1 MTNHLKGLLMTIFA
15 VVILSPDSVL
25 IRLVEEASSEIDSWT
40 VLFWRGSLYAVGVSL
55 LVLIK
60 YRSKTIAEFKNIG
73 KGGLLIGLFSGI
85 STGTF
90 VFAIVYTS
98 IANALVII
106 STGPIMIAIVA
117 WFLLK
122 EKSSLI
128 TWASMVIVFIGI
140 YIVMSGSFGGK
151 SLVGDFFALITAVM
165 MGFTGSIS
173 NIPEAQLARLPFPC
187 FVLLEGQPT
196 MLHDISRGQVKAVLP
211 EFGMVQLSL
220 SDFMGDQGGAR
231 VLTLSPGRDTQK
243 RKLGLSWFAPQIRR
257 YRRSLLEVLLVSLVL
272 QLLNLAQPL
281 VFQQIFDK
289 VIGQQNLDTLYTLGM
304 LLLGVALFQGL
315 LTAVR
320 TYLFADT
327 TNRIDIALA
336 VDADGIHLGQED
348 LPVEDARKIRI
359 ISLILMNFIKCIIYR
374 DLQNNESNSL

>member
-25 IRLVEEASSEIDSWT
+25 IRLVEDASSAVDSWT
-40 VLFWRGSLYAVGVSL
+40 VLFWRGLLYAVGVSL

-73 KGGLLIGLFSGI
+73 KGGLVIGFCSGI

-128 TWASMVIVFIGI
+128 TWMSMIIIFIGI

-151 SLVGDFFALITAVM
+151 NIVGDFFALITAVM
-165 MGFTGSIS
+165 MGFTFTLTRKYKDINMVPVNAIGGLIAALIAFLMANKITVPAEVVGYIIAMGAILSIS
-173 NIPEAQLARLPFPC
+173 F
-187 FVLLEGQPT
+187 
-196 MLHDISRGQVKAVLP
+196 
-211 EFGMVQLSL
+211 
-220 SDFMGDQGGAR
+220 
-231 VLTLSPGRDTQK
+231 
-243 RKLGLSWFAPQIRR
+243 
-257 YRRSLLEVLLVSLVL
+257 
-272 QLLNLAQPL
+272 
-281 VFQQIFDK
+281 
-289 VIGQQNLDTLYTLGM
+289 
-304 LLLGVALFQGL
+304 
-315 LTAVR
+315 
-320 TYLFADT
+320 
-327 TNRIDIALA
+327 
-336 VDADGIHLGQED
+336 
-348 LPVEDARKIRI
+348 
-359 ISLILMNFIKCIIYR
+359 SLITIAPRYMPAAEVGMIMPLETVLGSLIAWYWIKEVPSSNALIGGTIVIITLFLHSWYSTR
-374 DLQNNESNSL
+374 LAKKQLN

>member
-73 KGGLLIGLFSGI
+73 KVGLLIGLFSGI

-165 MGFTGSIS
+165 MGFTFTLTRKYKDVNMVPVNAIGGLIAALIAFLMANQITVPAEVVGYIIAMGAILSIS
-173 NIPEAQLARLPFPC
+173 F
-187 FVLLEGQPT
+187 
-196 MLHDISRGQVKAVLP
+196 
-211 EFGMVQLSL
+211 
-220 SDFMGDQGGAR
+220 
-231 VLTLSPGRDTQK
+231 
-243 RKLGLSWFAPQIRR
+243 
-257 YRRSLLEVLLVSLVL
+257 
-272 QLLNLAQPL
+272 
-281 VFQQIFDK
+281 
-289 VIGQQNLDTLYTLGM
+289 
-304 LLLGVALFQGL
+304 
-315 LTAVR
+315 
-320 TYLFADT
+320 
-327 TNRIDIALA
+327 
-336 VDADGIHLGQED
+336 
-348 LPVEDARKIRI
+348 
-359 ISLILMNFIKCIIYR
+359 SLITIAPRYMPAAEVGMIMPLETVLGSLIAWYVI
-374 DLQNNESNSL
+374 NEVPSVNALVGGTIVIVTLFLHSWYSTRLAKNQIN

>member
-25 IRLVEEASSEIDSWT
+25 IRLVEEASSEVDSWT
-40 VLFWRGSLYAVGVSL
+40 VLFWRGLLYAVGVSL

-73 KGGLLIGLFSGI
+73 KGGLVIGLFSGI

-122 EKSSLI
+122 EKSSLV
-128 TWASMVIVFIGI
+128 TWASMIIVFIGI

-165 MGFTGSIS
+165 MGFTFTLTRKYKHVNMVPVNAIGGLIAALIAFLMASQITVPAEVVGYIIAMGAILSISFSLITIATRYMPAAEVGMIMHLETVLGSLIAWYVISEVPSVNALVGGSIVIVTLFLHS
-173 NIPEAQLARLPFPC
+173 WYSTRLA
-187 FVLLEGQPT
+187 
-196 MLHDISRGQVKAVLP
+196 KN
-211 EFGMVQLSL
+211 
-220 SDFMGDQGGAR
+220 
-231 VLTLSPGRDTQK
+231 
-243 RKLGLSWFAPQIRR
+243 QI
-257 YRRSLLEVLLVSLVL
+257 
-272 QLLNLAQPL
+272 
-281 VFQQIFDK
+281 D
-289 VIGQQNLDTLYTLGM
+289 
-304 LLLGVALFQGL
+304 
-315 LTAVR
+315 
-320 TYLFADT
+320 
-327 TNRIDIALA
+327 
-336 VDADGIHLGQED
+336 
-348 LPVEDARKIRI
+348 
-359 ISLILMNFIKCIIYR
+359 
-374 DLQNNESNSL
+374 

>member
-165 MGFTGSIS
+165 MGFTFTLTRKYKDVNMVPVNAIGGLIAALIAFLMANQITVPAEVVGYIIAMGAILSIS
-173 NIPEAQLARLPFPC
+173 F
-187 FVLLEGQPT
+187 
-196 MLHDISRGQVKAVLP
+196 
-211 EFGMVQLSL
+211 
-220 SDFMGDQGGAR
+220 
-231 VLTLSPGRDTQK
+231 
-243 RKLGLSWFAPQIRR
+243 
-257 YRRSLLEVLLVSLVL
+257 
-272 QLLNLAQPL
+272 
-281 VFQQIFDK
+281 
-289 VIGQQNLDTLYTLGM
+289 
-304 LLLGVALFQGL
+304 
-315 LTAVR
+315 
-320 TYLFADT
+320 
-327 TNRIDIALA
+327 
-336 VDADGIHLGQED
+336 
-348 LPVEDARKIRI
+348 
-359 ISLILMNFIKCIIYR
+359 SLITIAPRYMPAAEVGMIMPLETVLGSLIAWYVI
-374 DLQNNESNSL
+374 NEVPSVNALVGGTIVIVTLFLHPRYSTRLAKNQIN

>member
-25 IRLVEEASSEIDSWT
+25 IRLVEDASSAVDSWT
-40 VLFWRGSLYAVGVSL
+40 VLFWRGLLYAVGVSL

-73 KGGLLIGLFSGI
+73 KGGLVIGFCSGI

-128 TWASMVIVFIGI
+128 TWASMIIIFIGI

-151 SLVGDFFALITAVM
+151 NIVGDFFALITAVM
-165 MGFTGSIS
+165 MGFTFTLTRKYKDINMVPVNAIGGLIAALIAFLMANKITVPAEVVGYIIAMGAILSIS
-173 NIPEAQLARLPFPC
+173 F
-187 FVLLEGQPT
+187 
-196 MLHDISRGQVKAVLP
+196 
-211 EFGMVQLSL
+211 
-220 SDFMGDQGGAR
+220 
-231 VLTLSPGRDTQK
+231 
-243 RKLGLSWFAPQIRR
+243 
-257 YRRSLLEVLLVSLVL
+257 
-272 QLLNLAQPL
+272 
-281 VFQQIFDK
+281 
-289 VIGQQNLDTLYTLGM
+289 
-304 LLLGVALFQGL
+304 
-315 LTAVR
+315 
-320 TYLFADT
+320 
-327 TNRIDIALA
+327 
-336 VDADGIHLGQED
+336 
-348 LPVEDARKIRI
+348 
-359 ISLILMNFIKCIIYR
+359 SLITIAPRYMPAAEVGMIMPLETVLGSLIAWYWIKEVPSSNALIGGTIVIITLFLHSWYSTR
-374 DLQNNESNSL
+374 LAKKQLN

>member
-60 YRSKTIAEFKNIG
+60 YRSKTIAEFNNIG

-151 SLVGDFFALITAVM
+151 SLVGDFFALVTAVM
-165 MGFTGSIS
+165 MGFTFTLTRKYKDVNMVPVNAIGGLIAALIAFLMANQITVPAEVVGYIIAMGAILSIS
-173 NIPEAQLARLPFPC
+173 F
-187 FVLLEGQPT
+187 
-196 MLHDISRGQVKAVLP
+196 
-211 EFGMVQLSL
+211 
-220 SDFMGDQGGAR
+220 
-231 VLTLSPGRDTQK
+231 
-243 RKLGLSWFAPQIRR
+243 
-257 YRRSLLEVLLVSLVL
+257 
-272 QLLNLAQPL
+272 
-281 VFQQIFDK
+281 
-289 VIGQQNLDTLYTLGM
+289 
-304 LLLGVALFQGL
+304 
-315 LTAVR
+315 
-320 TYLFADT
+320 
-327 TNRIDIALA
+327 
-336 VDADGIHLGQED
+336 
-348 LPVEDARKIRI
+348 
-359 ISLILMNFIKCIIYR
+359 SLITIAPRYMPAAEVGMIMPLETVLGSLIAWYVI
-374 DLQNNESNSL
+374 NEVPSVNALVGGTIVIVTLFLHSWYSTRLAKNQIN

>member
-165 MGFTGSIS
+165 MGFTFTLTRYYKDVNMVPVNGIGGLIAALIAFLMANQITVPAEVVGYIIAMGAILSIS
-173 NIPEAQLARLPFPC
+173 F
-187 FVLLEGQPT
+187 
-196 MLHDISRGQVKAVLP
+196 
-211 EFGMVQLSL
+211 
-220 SDFMGDQGGAR
+220 
-231 VLTLSPGRDTQK
+231 
-243 RKLGLSWFAPQIRR
+243 
-257 YRRSLLEVLLVSLVL
+257 
-272 QLLNLAQPL
+272 
-281 VFQQIFDK
+281 
-289 VIGQQNLDTLYTLGM
+289 
-304 LLLGVALFQGL
+304 
-315 LTAVR
+315 
-320 TYLFADT
+320 
-327 TNRIDIALA
+327 
-336 VDADGIHLGQED
+336 
-348 LPVEDARKIRI
+348 
-359 ISLILMNFIKCIIYR
+359 SLITIAPRYMPAAEVGMIMPLETVLGSLIAWYVI
-374 DLQNNESNSL
+374 NEVPSVNALVGGTIVIVTLFLHSWYSTRLAKNQLN

>member
-25 IRLVEEASSEIDSWT
+25 IRLVEEASSEVDSWT
-40 VLFWRGSLYAVGVSL
+40 VLFWRGLLYAVGVSL

-73 KGGLLIGLFSGI
+73 KGGLVIGLFSGI

-128 TWASMVIVFIGI
+128 TWAAMIIVFIGI
-140 YIVMSGSFGGK
+140 YIVMSGSFGVK

-165 MGFTGSIS
+165 MGFTFTLTRKYKHVNMVPVNAIGGLIAALIAFLMASQITVPAEVVGYIIAMGAILSISFSLITIAPRYMPAAEVGMIMPLETVLGSLIAWYVISEVPSVNALVGGSIVIVTLFLHS
-173 NIPEAQLARLPFPC
+173 WYSTRLA
-187 FVLLEGQPT
+187 
-196 MLHDISRGQVKAVLP
+196 KN
-211 EFGMVQLSL
+211 
-220 SDFMGDQGGAR
+220 
-231 VLTLSPGRDTQK
+231 
-243 RKLGLSWFAPQIRR
+243 QI
-257 YRRSLLEVLLVSLVL
+257 
-272 QLLNLAQPL
+272 
-281 VFQQIFDK
+281 D
-289 VIGQQNLDTLYTLGM
+289 
-304 LLLGVALFQGL
+304 
-315 LTAVR
+315 
-320 TYLFADT
+320 
-327 TNRIDIALA
+327 
-336 VDADGIHLGQED
+336 
-348 LPVEDARKIRI
+348 
-359 ISLILMNFIKCIIYR
+359 
-374 DLQNNESNSL
+374 